1 MSSAKHDLTRTPGGV
16 NFGGLLPFLF
26 AHERCDNPPVVAFP
40 LTLVCL
46 FLLPGSARAFILTV
60 PRVFA
65 RPELW
70 LPLAGG
76 LAAGLL
82 FHHFLLRRWP
92 SFLVFEHE
100 LTHAVAAVL
109 LLRRVRRFVVTRD
122 GGFVEHS
129 PGFGGAVGDRLIAL
143 SPYFL
148 PTFAVPAIFCRP
160 AVPAAWFPWYD
171 AVIGAAFAFHLLSNV
186 QELGENWTGRPVR
199 YAGSRHQGY
208 TDIGRA
214 GFFSSAVIIAALTLA
229 ANGAL
234 LALLAGGYEG
244 AWEGAKTAATVS
256 VKAWGAMASAAWEL
270 ARPLLLRWG
279 LTS

>member
-1 MSSAKHDLTRTPGGV
+1 MSPDAP
-16 NFGGLLPFLF
+16 
-26 AHERCDNPPVVAFP
+26 VAFP
-40 LTLVCL
+40 LTLACL
-46 FLLPGSARAFILTV
+46 FILPGSAWAFLVTV
-60 PRVFA
+60 PGVFA
-65 RPELW
+65 RPELY

-76 LAAGLL
+76 LAGGLV
-82 FHHFLLRRWP
+82 FHHLILRRWA

-109 LLRRVRRFVVTRD
+109 LLRRVRRFVVTRE

-148 PTFAVPAIFCRP
+148 PTFAVPAILCRP

-171 AVIGAAFAFHLLSNV
+171 AFIGAAVSFHLLSNW
-186 QELGENWTGRPVR
+186 QELGENWTGRSIR
-199 YAGSRHQGY
+199 YAGSRQKGQ

-214 GFFSSAVIIAALTLA
+214 GFFSSAVIIAALTLS

-234 LALLAGGYEG
+234 LSLLAGGYEG
-244 AWEGAKTAATVS
+244 AWEGAKTAAAVS
-256 VKAWGAMASAAWEL
+256 VKVWGAVASAAWNL
-270 ARPLLLRWG
+270 ARPLLVRWG
-279 LTS
+279 LAPPA